1 MRGMQRE
8 ERERIAR
15 RNFPWLPPD
24 CSEGVRLYKNL
35 GRSKLKSPTI
45 DQEGSFG
52 VEVKLAHYL
61 LVVGQFP
68 ARLIRQV
75 ELNG

>member
-1 MRGMQRE
+1 MREDARMPDMQRE

-35 GRSKLKSPTI
+35 GRSKLKSLI
-45 DQEGSFG
+45 VGHKGCFG
-52 VEVKLAHYL
+52 VEVKLTHYL
-61 LVVGQFP
+61 SLGTIDF
-68 ARLIRQV
+68 RF
-75 ELNG
+75 

>member
-8 ERERIAR
+8 EHERIAW

-35 GRSKLKSPTI
+35 CRSKSKGPTVG
-45 DQEGSFG
+45 QEGCFG
-52 VEVKLAHYL
+52 VEVKLTHYL
-61 LVVGQFP
+61 SSGTIDF
-68 ARLIRQV
+68 RF
-75 ELNG
+75 